1 LVYRVDLSTGQRNMI
16 LADYNASPSQP
27 GDSPVGL
34 VNIDSN
40 QIYVVVENT
49 TTAGAR
55 RIEKVSKSAFGT
67 RSLFSNT
74 TAALS
79 AQLRGVEGLSNG
91 DLLITKST
99 AIEKITSS
107 NVRIVKGTSPF
118 VNAPAAPCATSTTLI
133 SKTLTLNNGHIVY
146 LHAATSQ
153 NRIGVINASGYST
166 AGDCLASKAAPIATA
181 FPVAMTYDR
190 INSNL
195 IVAYSG
201 NSTAVDVNS
210 IYVYPVTETASSV
223 TIGTGAKIYDSNL
236 YPSTYN
242 FLLYGVSDMVL
253 DSTDNSLY
261 VATAVNTS
269 TTILNFAIEKLRYHP
284 NSIGVDNTSVL
295 TKSASTSF
303 YNFGADTKCISD
315 MMIAD

>member
-1 LVYRVDLSTGQRNMI
+1 MKTQNLLLCGALAFALLLGCSKEEEPIVESSSTPPKYLYVSSGSCYSGSGNTAFTNATSSNLVYRVDLSTGQRNMI

-153 NRIGVINASGYST
+153 N
-166 AGDCLASKAAPIATA
+166 
-181 FPVAMTYDR
+181 
-190 INSNL
+190 
-195 IVAYSG
+195 
-201 NSTAVDVNS
+201 
-210 IYVYPVTETASSV
+210 
-223 TIGTGAKIYDSNL
+223 
-236 YPSTYN
+236 
-242 FLLYGVSDMVL
+242 
-253 DSTDNSLY
+253 
-261 VATAVNTS
+261 
-269 TTILNFAIEKLRYHP
+269 
-284 NSIGVDNTSVL
+284 
-295 TKSASTSF
+295 
-303 YNFGADTKCISD
+303 
-315 MMIAD
+315 